1 MIRRVVLESPGV
13 TEGIQMIRRVRMG
26 LLALAL
32 AALPVAAVAAPSTDE
47 AILKLEDQR
56 IQAMLAGDV
65 ATLDRVLAPELTYG
79 HSNGK
84 MDTKASFLAQIRSGD
99 LRYKALRRQDVR
111 VQVIDSTAIVTGQ
124 AALDV
129 RTAAGDVSIPIR
141 FTDVWVRRG
150 DHWEMVAWQS
160 ARIP

>member
-1 MIRRVVLESPGV
+1 
-13 TEGIQMIRRVRMG
+13 MIRRVRMG

-150 DHWEMVAWQS
+150 DHWEMVAWQ
-160 ARIP
+160 

>member
-1 MIRRVVLESPGV
+1 
-13 TEGIQMIRRVRMG
+13 MG